1 MAEAAATPTDQSQP
15 AQRKQFAALLALAA
29 VVGLV
34 VSFAAWCFLQGVHEL
49 QQAVFDDLPRAVG
62 YDHGAPRWWSLPVC
76 GVAGLVT
83 AFAIVRLPGRG
94 GHVPAQGLSAAP
106 TQPVALPGVM
116 LAAVATLGLGIV
128 LGPEAPL
135 MALGGGLAVFA
146 LRLARRDAP
155 PQVESV
161 MAAAGAL
168 AAISFI
174 FNSPVIAAVLLI
186 EATGLGGPRLPVV
199 LVPGLLAA
207 GIGSLV
213 AIGMG
218 SWTGVDTS
226 DFALGSLSLP
236 TFARPDFADF
246 LWTIPL
252 GIAVAVVAFVI
263 LRVARM
269 FLRLVESREFLLLPL
284 AGLAIAGLAIAF
296 SEAADKSVNA
306 VLFSGEVALPQ
317 LVANPGAWSLSALA
331 LLIAFKGIAWSI
343 SLAGFRGGPVF
354 PALFLGAAAGLM
366 ASHLPGFALT
376 PAVGVGMGA
385 AFAAVLGLPLSAVV
399 IATLLTA
406 KSGGGASP
414 VIIVGVVVA
423 YLTTRVLSGPPA
435 AEPAEADGDGAAAP
449 ERASP
454 AIPGSTAGAHA

>member
-1 MAEAAATPTDQSQP
+1 MAELAGTPTEQSQTVK
-15 AQRKQFAALLALAA
+15 RKQFAALLALAA
-29 VVGLV
+29 IVGLV

-49 QQAVFDDLPRAVG
+49 QQGVYDDLPRAVG

-76 GVAGLVT
+76 GLAGLVT

-94 GHVPAQGLSAAP
+94 GHVPAEGLNVAP
-106 TQPVALPGVM
+106 TQPIELPGVI
-116 LAAVATLGLGIV
+116 LAAVAALGLGIV
-128 LGPEAPL
+128 LGPESPL
-135 MALGGGLAVFA
+135 IALGGGLAA
-146 LRLARRDAP
+146 LALQTARRDAP
-155 PQVESV
+155 SEVAAV
-161 MAAAGAL
+161 VAAAGAF

-174 FNSPVIAAVLLI
+174 FDSPLIAAVILI
-186 EATGLGGPRLPVV
+186 EATGLGGPRLPLV

-226 DFALGSLSLP
+226 DFALAPVSLP

-252 GIAVAVVAFVI
+252 GIAIAVVAFLI
-263 LRVARM
+263 LRLARM
-269 FLRLVESREFLLLPL
+269 LLRLVESREFVLLPL

-296 SEAADKSVNA
+296 SEAADKSVSE
-306 VLFSGEVALPQ
+306 VLFSGESALPS
-317 LVANPGAWSLSALA
+317 LVANADTWSLSALA
-331 LLIAFKGIAWSI
+331 LLVAFKGLAWSI

-385 AFAAVLGLPLSAVV
+385 AIAAVLALPLSAVV
-399 IATLLTA
+399 LATLLTA
-406 KSGGGASP
+406 GSGGGASP

-423 YLTTRVLSGPPA
+423 YLTTRVLTGPP
-435 AEPAEADGDGAAAP
+435 PAQSVGAGADGPAADP
-449 ERASP
+449 VP
-454 AIPGSTAGAHA
+454 A

>member
-1 MAEAAATPTDQSQP
+1 MAEAAATPTDQGQTVP
-15 AQRKQFAALLALAA
+15 RKQFLALLAIAA

-34 VSFAAWCFLQGVHEL
+34 VSFAAWCFLQGIHEL
-49 QQAVFDDLPRAVG
+49 QQAVFDDLPQAVG

-76 GVAGLVT
+76 GLAGLVT

-94 GHVPAQGLSAAP
+94 GHVPAKGLSVAP
-106 TQPVALPGVM
+106 TQPVELPGVM

-128 LGPEAPL
+128 LGPESPL
-135 MALGGGLAVFA
+135 IALGGGLALLA

-155 PQVESV
+155 PQVEAV
-161 MAAAGAL
+161 MVAAGAF

-174 FNSPVIAAVLLI
+174 FNSPVIAAVILI
-186 EATGLGGPRLPVV
+186 EASGLGGPRLPLV
-199 LVPGLLAA
+199 LVPGLLSA

-226 DFALGSLSLP
+226 DFALSPLSVP
-236 TFARPDFADF
+236 AFARPNFADF

-252 GIAVAVVAFVI
+252 GIAIAVVAFMI
-263 LRVARM
+263 LRLARM
-269 FLRLVESREFLLLPL
+269 SLRLVESREFVLLPL
-284 AGLAIAGLAIAF
+284 AGLAISGLAIAF

-306 VLFSGEVALPQ
+306 VLFSGEVALPS

-331 LLIAFKGIAWSI
+331 LLIAFKGLAWSI
-343 SLAGFRGGPVF
+343 ALAGFRGGPVF

-385 AFAAVLGLPLSAVV
+385 AIAAVLGLPLSAVV
-399 IATLLTA
+399 LATLLTA

-423 YLTTRVLSGPPA
+423 YLTTRVLSGPPPA
-435 AEPAEADGDGAAAP
+435 APPAEG
-449 ERASP
+449 
-454 AIPGSTAGAHA
+454 AGAKVPAARPVPA